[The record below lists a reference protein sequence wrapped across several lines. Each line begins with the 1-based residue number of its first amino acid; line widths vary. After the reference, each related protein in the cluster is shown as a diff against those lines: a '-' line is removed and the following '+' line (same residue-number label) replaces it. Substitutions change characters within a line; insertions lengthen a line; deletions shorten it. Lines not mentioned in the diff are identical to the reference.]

1 MVVSA
6 LQRRSVWTHQP
17 SPSSASLPTSLAA
30 VAGPVSDSFFVFLRV
45 TSWIIHKKNRGLLE
59 STVSQK
65 AKTMGS
71 ALCLPMVSVG
81 VRSGSPTSPHRQ
93 ACWN

>member
-1 MVVSA
+1 
-6 LQRRSVWTHQP
+6 
-17 SPSSASLPTSLAA
+17 
-30 VAGPVSDSFFVFLRV
+30 V